1 MGTVAVK
8 NVDEKLFRRVKAL
21 ASLEGKT
28 MGEEVNEA
36 LATWLS
42 QRTADPELLSRW
54 EDLEKEA
61 VVNNGVFE
69 KLRPELL
76 ATHPGEFAVVTSGK
90 LAGVF
95 KREEDACR
103 EASKGEGR
111 QAVVA
116 HLVARKER
124 VVELG
129 WSDLGGRMA

>member
-36 LATWLS
+36 LATWLG
-42 QRTADPELLSRW
+42 QRTTDPELLSRW
-54 EDLEKEA
+54 EDLENEA
-61 VVNNGVFE
+61 VVNNGLLE
-69 KLRPELL
+69 RLRPELL
-76 ATHPGEFAVVTSGK
+76 STHPGEFAVVTSGK
-90 LAGVF
+90 LVGVF

-103 EASKGEGR
+103 EASKGGR

-116 HLVARKER
+116 HLVARTER

-129 WSDLGGRMA
+129 WSNLDGPMT